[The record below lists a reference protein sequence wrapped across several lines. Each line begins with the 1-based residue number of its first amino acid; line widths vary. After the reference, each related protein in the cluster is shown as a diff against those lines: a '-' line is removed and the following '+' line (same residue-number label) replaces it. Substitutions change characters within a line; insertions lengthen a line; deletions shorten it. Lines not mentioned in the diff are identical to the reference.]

1 MTRNEKKKLI
11 ENIRKTICNFYL
23 SLITIPRKE
32 NYKKEYLAIGFD
44 IDQARREMER
54 ISNDLNCD
62 STPDYKL
69 TAYSTRTLEIFAEL
83 LDAQMSLRDIKGC

>member
-32 NYKKEYLAIGFD
+32 GYKK
-44 IDQARREMER
+44 R
-54 ISNDLNCD
+54 ISC
-62 STPDYKL
+62 YW
-69 TAYSTRTLEIFAEL
+69 F
-83 LDAQMSLRDIKGC
+83 